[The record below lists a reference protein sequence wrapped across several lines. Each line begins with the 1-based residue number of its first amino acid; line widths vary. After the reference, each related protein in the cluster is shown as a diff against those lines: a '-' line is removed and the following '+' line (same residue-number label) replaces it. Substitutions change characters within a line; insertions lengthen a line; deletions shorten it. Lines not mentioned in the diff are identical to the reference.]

1 MMLSSSGDSK
11 GNVVKESRSGTDSI
25 GTGGTGVTG
34 VTGVKEVLVCRTDM
48 LGCSG
53 DPERTVINV
62 SKCSCICRYCS
73 ASCFWPLKISF
84 RISGWLSDK
93 AASKLSWIG
102 LTGDS
107 QTMDCGDSAEICS
120 AKSGTTALR
129 WGGLAWDGL
138 YRETTVVCKFE
149 KSKF

>member
-1 MMLSSSGDSK
+1 MIWDRQHWYWWDWSNWSNWYEGSTCMQDWHVGLFK
-11 GNVVKESRSGTDSI
+11 GPRKHCI
-25 GTGGTGVTG
+25 
-34 VTGVKEVLVCRTDM
+34 
-48 LGCSG
+48 
-53 DPERTVINV
+53 INV

-107 QTMDCGDSAEICS
+107 QTMDCGDSPEICS

-129 WGGLAWDGL
+129 WGGLACSGL
-138 YRETTVVCKFE
+138 YRETTVVCKF
-149 KSKF
+149 